1 MLWAIDVGNTHT
13 VVGRWDGTQWRR
25 SWRLPT
31 NASSTEDELAST
43 LSSLC
48 TLEGETFSAAGVVIG
63 SVVPAFNDS
72 LDRLCAKWLHTAPV
86 YLRGGAAV
94 GLPVQYSP
102 PEAVGADRIANTL
115 GALAMGPGP
124 WIIVDFGS
132 ATTFDLVS
140 GAGEYL
146 GGAILPGPLLGLK
159 ALFSNTAKLPQ
170 VELKKPQSVIGKT
183 TPEAMQIGVVL
194 GYAEAIDGLCRRF
207 QAELVGDSTVIS
219 TGGIGE
225 TFQSIC
231 TTIHRH
237 EPNLTLDG
245 LRIAYDRLRA

>member
-13 VVGRWDGTQWRR
+13 VIGRWDGSSWRR
-25 SWRLPT
+25 PWRVPT
-31 NASSTEDELAST
+31 STSATEDELAST

-48 TLEGETFSAAGVVIG
+48 ALENEPFSASGVVIG

-72 LDRLCAKWLHTAPV
+72 LDRLCAKWLQTPPV
-86 YLRGGAAV
+86 YLRSGAGV
-94 GLPVQYSP
+94 GLQVHYNP

-140 GAGEYL
+140 GQGEYL

-170 VELKKPQSVIGKT
+170 VELKRPANVVGKT
-183 TPEAMQIGVVL
+183 TPEAMQVGVVL
-194 GYAEAIDGLCRRF
+194 GYADAIDGLCRRF
-207 QAELVGDSTVIS
+207 QAELGEGTRVLS
-219 TGGIGE
+219 TGGLGE

-231 TTIHRH
+231 TTIERH
-237 EPNLTLDG
+237 EPNLTLEG
-245 LRIAYDRLRA
+245 LRIAYERLKG